1 MYFKLIHSS
10 NAVSPILVI
19 PLLITTFSTSGY
31 FAFLIVVLIVRHGKK
46 KKIKRAL
53 EELEIE
59 KNKLAS
65 SPIVPELA
73 KVEAFLN
80 NEKLEVLYKE
90 WTDRLNQIRETQI
103 PRLSDMLL
111 EAEYSLSQR
120 DYKQTIYKIAKLEME
135 LYKVRTNSDFLL
147 GEIKEITNS
156 EEKNRSIITKYR
168 AKYREL
174 YQKFNDT
181 KSEFGIFATNV
192 KAQFEVIAKRF
203 EDFESIMDNNEFT
216 EVNKIVT
223 IIDELI
229 KHMEI
234 VIEEVPSISLLTGT
248 ILPKRIDEIVDTYN
262 KMVEDGYPLDYLNV
276 EYNINESSTKIKDII
291 ERTKNLNM
299 ESNLFEL
306 KVILD
311 YFDSLFAD
319 FENEKI
325 ARKSYED
332 TSYNFKNKLAKV
344 NEIVDD
350 IFEQL
355 DEVKNVYNLSDENVE
370 SLKDLR
376 KELQEVN
383 NNYKVLLDHTGN
395 HTFAFSKLVHEI
407 EGLSGNLNKIE
418 EKLDNSLDAIGSMRD
433 DEVRARQQLE
443 EIKMVLKESKLKM
456 RDYKLPFIPDSYYV
470 ELKEASL
477 AIKEIVKE
485 LDKKPITIEVLNTR
499 VDTARDLVL
508 KLYTKTK
515 DLLRTAMMSETAI
528 VYGNRYRSYYEDV
541 NRTLNYS
548 EQLFYKGEYEKSLE
562 NSISIL
568 NRIEPGIY
576 SKLMNLNEK

>member
-1 MYFKLIHSS
+1 MGIGKLKLVLIIVAF
-10 NAVSPILVI
+10 AV
-19 PLLITTFSTSGY
+19 
-31 FAFLIVVLIVRHGKK
+31 FAFLIVVFIIRHGKK
-46 KKIKRAL
+46 KKMRRAL

-147 GEIKEITNS
+147 GEIKEITHS

-174 YQKFNDT
+174 YQKFTDS
-181 KSEFGIFATNV
+181 KSEYGIFATNV
-192 KAQFEVIAKRF
+192 NAQFEVIAKRF
-203 EDFESIMDNNEFT
+203 EDFESIMDNNEYT

-223 IIDELI
+223 IIDELL

-234 VIEEVPSISLLTGT
+234 VIEEVPSISLLTST

-262 KMVEDGYPLDYLNV
+262 NMVSDGYPLDYLNV
-276 EYNINESSTKIKDII
+276 EYNINESSAKIKDII
-291 ERTKNLNM
+291 SRTKDLNL

-325 ARKSYED
+325 ARKSYDD
-332 TSYNFKNKLAKV
+332 THYNFKKKLAKV

-350 IFEQL
+350 IFAQL

-370 SLKDLR
+370 TLKSIH
-376 KELQEVN
+376 KELQDIN
-383 NNYKVLLDHTGN
+383 NNYKVLIDHTGN
-395 HTFAFSKLVHEI
+395 HTFAYSKLVHEI
-407 EGLSGNLNKIE
+407 EGLSGNLNKVE
-418 EKLDNSLDAIGSMRD
+418 EKLDNSLDVIGSMRD

-477 AIKEIVKE
+477 AIREIVKE

-528 VYGNRYRSYYEDV
+528 VYGNRYRSYYDDV

-562 NSISIL
+562 NSINIL
-568 NRIEPGIY
+568 NRVEPGIY
-576 SKLMNLNEK
+576 NKLMSLNEK

>member
-1 MYFKLIHSS
+1 MGIGKLK
-10 NAVSPILVI
+10 LV
-19 PLLITTFSTSGY
+19 LIIVTFAA